1 MLGRCDRRV
10 QPLEVAPG
18 LQHHDLRRVPLP
30 TGLGTCLFGG
40 LDSLV
45 ALYRLLLG
53 PSAALLRLL
62 CFAYGVID
70 GARSRL
76 RSHRRFCPAVTLRL
90 PGSGCNRRRPGPT
103 VTPRL
108 RTTGSRGS
116 VRVRWRG
123 RDRPSQVHS
132 SKSGVG
138 QGPDQP
144 ATADGLARGRV
155 GEGRLEGR
163 SHLSPGRSP
172 ERSDHLRRPVG
183 GGLDE
188 AVAPVAELPQ
198 RGAAAIDLGLRN
210 AAPEVEQ
217 LVDHA
222 PVSAHECVDGVR
234 RRRRAAQC

>member
-1 MLGRCDRRV
+1 M
-10 QPLEVAPG
+10 QPLEVALGVP
-18 LQHHDLRRVPLP
+18 HHDLRRVPLP

-45 ALYRLLLG
+45 ALCRLSLG
-53 PSAALLRLL
+53 PGAALLRLL

-70 GARSRL
+70 GARSCP
-76 RSHRRFCPAVTLRL
+76 RSRRRFCPAVTLRL
-90 PGSGCNRRRPGPT
+90 PGSGCSRQCPGPT
-103 VTPRL
+103 VMLRL
-108 RTTGSRGS
+108 RATGSRGS
-116 VRVRWRG
+116 VRVRWR
-123 RDRPSQVHS
+123 DRPSQVHS
-132 SKSGVG
+132 SESGVG

-144 ATADGLARGRV
+144 ATADCLARGRI

-163 SHLSPGRSP
+163 RHLSPGRSP

-198 RGAAAIDLGLRN
+198 RGAAAIDLGLRD

-222 PVSAHECVDGVR
+222 PVSADECVDGVR